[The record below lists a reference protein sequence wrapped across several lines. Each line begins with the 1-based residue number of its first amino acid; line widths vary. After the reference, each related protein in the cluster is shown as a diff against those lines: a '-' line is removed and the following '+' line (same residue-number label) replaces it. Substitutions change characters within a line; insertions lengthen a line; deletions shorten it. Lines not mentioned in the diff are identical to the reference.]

1 MIDIQTEIS
10 QRRLKL
16 EQERIDAERDSELKS
31 LELRYN
37 KGLMSEKAYN
47 KAVEATNAEADRKK
61 EEAERAAFER
71 EKRLKIMGIAIDTA
85 AGITKVWSET
95 GLTGWKLAMAVAQT
109 AFLTGSVSNSV
120 SGVSL
125 QTF

>member
-1 MIDIQTEIS
+1 MSEDNVEQLKQQSIELAQEIGQSIISIQTEIS
-10 QRRLKL
+10 QRKLKL

-61 EEAERAAFER
+61 EEVERAAFER
-71 EKRLKIMGIAIDTA
+71 EKRLKIMGIASIRLPVSQKYGQKPA
-85 AGITKVWSET
+85 LQAGK
-95 GLTGWKLAMAVAQT
+95 
-109 AFLTGSVSNSV
+109 
-120 SGVSL
+120 
-125 QTF
+125 